1 VSNSD
6 ISRKA
11 HTSGVSKLNWVS
23 LPRSPRRETPVVIED
38 RSQLMTF
45 VLRRCGEV
53 ISSFLHI
60 LVTPKLLRTMHV
72 RAVCF
77 VTHCSGQGQTSIGY
91 QPGSAA
97 PL

>member
-1 VSNSD
+1 MSNSD

-45 VLRRCGEV
+45 VLRRCSEV

-60 LVTPKLLRTMHV
+60 PVTPKLLSTIRI
-72 RAVCF
+72 RAEYF
-77 VTHCSGQGQTSIGY
+77 VTHCSGQGQTSIG
-91 QPGSAA
+91 
-97 PL
+97 